1 MIDGSRFWH
10 FLSWLRFYSP
20 PSRQASH
27 YSVQLWALMQPAFP
41 PSLASWVLAALPLA
55 SSALLLPTG
64 FSPTSLFMRS
74 RSGGENA
81 ESADQTFYVY
91 TFPHVLLTSFSDAS
105 PMKRFQILLCRFFP
119 QRKSPFIFGDFY
131 YCRCSSSHNGL
142 RGIHSTPSPIHSDI
156 LLQSPIKPY
165 SLFQMVS

>member
-1 MIDGSRFWH
+1 MPNFLFFHSNTVHTSVYTVHRDFDEFWRMIDGSRFWH

-27 YSVQLWALMQPAFP
+27 CSVQLWALMQPAFP
-41 PSLASWVLAALPLA
+41 PSLASWGLPALPLA
-55 SSALLLPTG
+55 SSALLLPTS
-64 FSPTSLFMRS
+64 FSPTSLSMRS

-105 PMKRFQILLCRFFP
+105 SMRRFRILLCIFF
-119 QRKSPFIFGDFY
+119 RKGSALSSLGIFFTA
-131 YCRCSSSHNGL
+131 SVL
-142 RGIHSTPSPIHSDI
+142 VVIT
-156 LLQSPIKPY
+156 
-165 SLFQMVS
+165 V